1 MPKIEL
7 TTEYDAPIQVVFD
20 ANRNIDLHE
29 LSAMNTDEKAIEGKT
44 KMYEVFDYESPFG
57 ILGKLADN
65 LFLKSYMKRFLETRN
80 NKIKA
85 YLKKGNN
92 IW

>member
-29 LSAMNTDEKAIEGKT
+29 LSAVDTNEKAIDGKT
-44 KMYEVFDYESPFG
+44 SGLIE
-57 ILGKLADN
+57 
-65 LFLKSYMKRFLETRN
+65 KRS
-80 NKIKA
+80 
-85 YLKKGNN
+85 G
-92 IW
+92 

>member
-20 ANRNIDLHE
+20 ANRNIDLHG
-29 LSAMNTDEKAIEGKT
+29 LSAMDTHEKAIEGKT

-65 LFLKSYMKRFLETRN
+65 SFLKSY
-80 NKIKA
+80 IK
-85 YLKKGNN
+85 
-92 IW
+92 